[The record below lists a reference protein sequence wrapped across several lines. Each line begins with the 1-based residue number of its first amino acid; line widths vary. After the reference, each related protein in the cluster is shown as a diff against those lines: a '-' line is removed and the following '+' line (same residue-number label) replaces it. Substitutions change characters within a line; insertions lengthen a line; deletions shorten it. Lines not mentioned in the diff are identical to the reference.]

1 MNKNQLEIMELK
13 NIISKTKKTMND
25 FNSKLDTAELKGS
38 KERQNIE
45 IKKKGQERTQ
55 LESLIPFYLKF

>member
-25 FNSKLDTAELKGS
+25 FNSKLDTAELEGS

-45 IKKKGQERTQ
+45 IKKKG
-55 LESLIPFYLKF
+55 

>member
-45 IKKKGQERTQ
+45 IKKKGQERIQ